1 MNLTFKQISIAY
13 GKKEIVRDID
23 IELPTGKIVTLAGKN
38 GCGKSSIIKTL
49 TKTAP
54 MQKGEIFI
62 DGKDI
67 GDFQR
72 RDLAKKMAILPQTA
86 TAPLDIDVQT
96 LISYGRFP
104 YKKFGH
110 SYSKEDEEI
119 IEQTIQLTQLDEL
132 RFQKIV
138 TLSGGERQRVRIAMA
153 LCQRP
158 EILILDE
165 PTTYLDIAYQIEILD
180 LIKRINREFGISIL
194 MVLHELNFAARYS
207 DIIYLIDDKEIFASG
222 KPEQIICPENLGQ
235 VFGVDTELWQHNP
248 TGKPY
253 FIPLGLTAK
262 NNH

>member
-1 MNLTFKQISIAY
+1 MHLAFKQISISY
-13 GKKEIVRDID
+13 GKKEIIRDVDID
-23 IELPTGKIVTLAGKN
+23 IPKGKIVTLAGRN

-54 MQKGEIFI
+54 LIKGKVYL
-62 DGKDI
+62 DDKDLSSYHL
-67 GDFQR
+67 
-72 RDLAKKMAILPQTA
+72 RDVAKKMAILPQMA

-110 SYSKEDEEI
+110 SYSEEDERI
-119 IEQTIQLTQLDEL
+119 IDETIKLTKLENL
-132 RFQKIV
+132 RFQKIM

-153 LCQRP
+153 LCQKP

-165 PTTYLDIAYQIEILD
+165 PTTYLDISYQIEILD
-180 LIKRINREFGISIL
+180 LIKKINTDFGISIL

-222 KPEQIICPENLGQ
+222 KPEDIVCPELLAR
-235 VFGVDTELWQHNP
+235 VFGVDTELWDNNP
-248 TGKPY
+248 TEKPY
-253 FIPLGLTAK
+253 FIPLGLTVK
-262 NNH
+262 DNY